1 MREISKK
8 IVLLGNESVGKTSLI
23 KQYVHSIFNDEY
35 LSTIGINIS
44 KKSVVIGDV
53 SYKLLIWDVAGDL
66 MNEKL
71 YDAYLRGTHAF
82 LLVFDSTREETYTA
96 IMKELE
102 VLNSYFPEVNKLI
115 IGNKMDLLEGESLSF
130 DAKFDLLTSAKTG
143 KNVEGAF
150 FDLAKLIDNERG

>member
-23 KQYVHSIFNDEY
+23 KQYVHSIFSEEY

-44 KKSVVIGDV
+44 KKSVVIGEKT
-53 SYKLLIWDVAGDL
+53 YKLLIWDVAGDL

-82 LLVFDSTREETYTA
+82 LLVFDATREETYQA
-96 IMKELE
+96 IINEKE
-102 VLNSYFPEVNKLI
+102 VLNDYFPDVPKLI
-115 IGNKMDLLEGESLSF
+115 IGNKMDLLENGEVTF
-130 DAKFDLLTSAKTG
+130 DASYDLLTSAKTG
-143 KNVEGAF
+143 QHVENAF
-150 FDLAKLIDNERG
+150 FDLTKRIDDGQG

>member
-23 KQYVHSIFNDEY
+23 KQYVHSIFSEEY
-35 LSTIGINIS
+35 LSSIGINIS
-44 KKSVVIGDV
+44 KKSVVIDDV
-53 SYKLLIWDVAGDL
+53 TYKLLIWDVAGDL

-82 LLVFDSTREETYTA
+82 LLVFDSTREETYQA

-102 VLNSYFPEVNKLI
+102 VLNSYFPDVNKLI
-115 IGNKMDLLEGESLSF
+115 IGNKMDLLEGETPSF
-130 DAKFDLLTSAKTG
+130 DAQFDLLTSAKTG

>member
-1 MREISKK
+1 
-8 IVLLGNESVGKTSLI
+8 
-23 KQYVHSIFNDEY
+23 
-35 LSTIGINIS
+35 
-44 KKSVVIGDV
+44 VIDDV
-53 SYKLLIWDVAGDL
+53 TYKLLIWDVAGDL

-82 LLVFDSTREETYTA
+82 LLVFDSTREETYQA

-102 VLNSYFPEVNKLI
+102 VLNSYFPDVNKLI
-115 IGNKMDLLEGESLSF
+115 IGNKMDLLEGETPSF

>member
-23 KQYVHSIFNDEY
+23 KQYVHSIFSEEY

-44 KKSVVIGDV
+44 KKSVVLGDV
-53 SYKLLIWDVAGDL
+53 TYKLLIWDVAGDL

-82 LLVFDSTREETYTA
+82 LLVFDSTREETYHA
-96 IMKELE
+96 IIKELE
-102 VLNSYFPEVNKLI
+102 VLNSYFPETNKLI
-115 IGNKMDLLEGESLSF
+115 IGNKMDLLEGDAPSF
-130 DAKFDLLTSAKTG
+130 EAKYDLLTSAKTG
-143 KNVEGAF
+143 ENVEGAF
-150 FDLAKLIDNERG
+150 LDLAKLINNEQG

>member
-23 KQYVHSIFNDEY
+23 KQYVHSIFSDEY

-44 KKSVVIGDV
+44 KKSVVLGDV
-53 SYKLLIWDVAGDL
+53 TYKLLIWDVAGDL

-82 LLVFDSTREETYTA
+82 LLVFDSTREETYHS
-96 IMKELE
+96 IVKELE
-102 VLNSYFPEVNKLI
+102 VLNSYFPDVTKLI
-115 IGNKMDLLEGESLSF
+115 IGNKMDLLEGEAPSF
-130 DAKFDLLTSAKTG
+130 EAKFDLLTSARTG
-143 KNVEGAF
+143 QNVEEAF
-150 FDLAKLIDNERG
+150 FDLAKLINNG

>member
-23 KQYVHSIFNDEY
+23 KQYVHSIFNEEY

-44 KKSVVIGDV
+44 KKSVILGDV
-53 SYKLLIWDVAGDL
+53 TYKLLIWDVAGDL

-82 LLVFDSTREETYTA
+82 LLVFDVTREDTYRS
-96 IMKELE
+96 IMNELE
-102 VLNSYFPEVNKLI
+102 VLNSYFPDVIKVI
-115 IGNKMDLLEGESLSF
+115 VGNKSDLLEGNSPSF
-130 DAKFDLLTSAKTG
+130 DANFDLLTSAKTG
-143 KNVEGAF
+143 INVEGAF
-150 FDLAKLIDNERG
+150 VNLAERIHNGQG

>member
-23 KQYVHSIFNDEY
+23 KQYVHSIFSDEY

-44 KKSVVIGDV
+44 KKSVVLGDV
-53 SYKLLIWDVAGDL
+53 AYKLLIWDVAGDL

-82 LLVFDSTREETYTA
+82 LLVFDSTREETYHN
-96 IMKELE
+96 IMKEVE
-102 VLNSYFPEVNKLI
+102 VLNSYFPDTIKLI
-115 IGNKMDLLEGESLSF
+115 IGNKMDLLDGETPTF

-143 KNVEGAF
+143 NNVEEAF
-150 FDLAKLIDNERG
+150 ISLANLINNG

>member
-23 KQYVHSIFNDEY
+23 KQYVHSIFSEEY

-44 KKSVVIGDV
+44 KKSVVIGDTT
-53 SYKLLIWDVAGDL
+53 YKLLIWDVAGDL

-82 LLVFDSTREETYTA
+82 LLVFDSTREETYHA
-96 IMKELE
+96 IIKERE
-102 VLNSYFPEVNKLI
+102 VLNSYFPEVTKLI
-115 IGNKMDLLEGESLSF
+115 VGNKADLLDGDAPSF
-130 DAKFDLLTSAKTG
+130 ECNYDLMTSAKTG
-143 KNVEGAF
+143 ENVEGAF
-150 FDLAKLIDNERG
+150 FELAKRINDGQG

>member
-23 KQYVHSIFNDEY
+23 KQYVHSIFSDEY

-44 KKSVVIGDV
+44 KKSVVLGDV
-53 SYKLLIWDVAGDL
+53 TYKLLIWDVAGDL

-71 YDAYLRGTHAF
+71 YDAYLRGTHVF
-82 LLVFDSTREETYTA
+82 LLVFDSTREETYHA
-96 IMKELE
+96 IIKELE

-115 IGNKMDLLEGESLSF
+115 IGNKMDLLEGDAPSF
-130 DAKFDLLTSAKTG
+130 EANFDLLTSAKTG
-143 KNVEGAF
+143 RNVEDAF
-150 FDLAKLIDNERG
+150 LDLAKRINNGQG

>member
-23 KQYVHSIFNDEY
+23 KQYVHSIFSDEY

-44 KKSVVIGDV
+44 KKSVVLDDV
-53 SYKLLIWDVAGDL
+53 TYKLLIWDVAGDL

-82 LLVFDSTREETYTA
+82 LLVFDSTREETYQA

-102 VLNSYFPEVNKLI
+102 VLNSYFPDVNKLI
-115 IGNKMDLLEGESLSF
+115 IGNKLDLLEGEAPTF

-150 FDLAKLIDNERG
+150 FDLAKLIDNDRG

>member
-23 KQYVHSIFNDEY
+23 KQYVHSIFSDEY

-44 KKSVVIGDV
+44 KKSVIVGDI

-82 LLVFDSTREETYTA
+82 LLVFDSTREETYEA
-96 IMKELE
+96 IMKERE
-102 VLNSYFPEVNKLI
+102 VLNSYFPEVSKLI
-115 IGNKMDLLEGESLSF
+115 IGNKMDLLEGDGPSF
-130 DAKFDLLTSAKTG
+130 NADYNILTSAKTG
-143 KNVEGAF
+143 HNVENAF
-150 FDLAKLIDNERG
+150 LDLAKRINDGQG

>member
-53 SYKLLIWDVAGDL
+53 TYKLLIWDVAGDL

-82 LLVFDSTREETYTA
+82 LLVFDSTREETYSA

-102 VLNSYFPEVNKLI
+102 VLNSYFPEVNKLV
-115 IGNKMDLLEGESLSF
+115 IGNKMDLLEGESPSF

-150 FDLAKLIDNERG
+150 IDLAKLIDNERG

>member
-23 KQYVHSIFNDEY
+23 KQYVHSIFSEEY

-44 KKSVVIGDV
+44 KKSVVLGDV
-53 SYKLLIWDVAGDL
+53 TYKLLIWDVAGDL

-82 LLVFDSTREETYTA
+82 LLVFDATREETYHA

-102 VLNSYFPEVNKLI
+102 VLNSYFPGVNKVI
-115 IGNKMDLLEGESLSF
+115 IGNKLDLLNGDSPAFE
-130 DAKFDLLTSAKTG
+130 AKYDLLTSAKTG
-143 KNVEGAF
+143 ENVEGAF
-150 FDLAKLIDNERG
+150 FDLAKRINDGQG

>member
-23 KQYVHSIFNDEY
+23 KQYVHSIFSEEY

-44 KKSVVIGDV
+44 KKSVVLGGV
-53 SYKLLIWDVAGDL
+53 TYKLLIWDVAGDL

-82 LLVFDSTREETYTA
+82 LLVFDSTREETYHA
-96 IMKELE
+96 IIKERE
-102 VLNSYFPEVNKLI
+102 VLNSYFPGVHKLI
-115 IGNKMDLLEGESLSF
+115 IGNKKDLLEGDTPSF
-130 DAKFDLLTSAKTG
+130 EASYDLLTSAKTG
-143 KNVEGAF
+143 ENVEDAF
-150 FDLAKLIDNERG
+150 IDLAKLIDNEQG